1 MEPLLVLLALL
12 FLFGPLV
19 LLLILWGKVSTL
31 EDRLAAL
38 QKARQTPASTP
49 TTPVVPP
56 PLAAPAPAVAAPI
69 GATEPPQVRPVA
81 PPVPV
86 SDPWEALRDM
96 GLLPPADLKGEFA
109 LGSWWAVRVGGAL
122 AIAAVVFLGI
132 WLNLRS
138 TLPAWVRLGEIIA
151 LGALGLWGGHRLGQG
166 RRELGRIVFA
176 VGLTVFQFAA
186 WATHGMEKMR
196 VLDTAAEAAVLQFF
210 VAVAVGVVAL
220 ARADKLI
227 GQLSIVFTAVA
238 VALSVEAGSEPL
250 AIALEAASVAA
261 LGAILLSRGGW
272 ASSAALGLGGAI
284 IGFLVLYDHRPASA
298 EVSQAIQV
306 GAGLTFL
313 SLWLADRFGWAESGW
328 PEPRKNLFLCAAF
341 FAPAVVG
348 IWVSVGGDEG
358 RFVASAVVS
367 GLALVVGALEV
378 TRRRQAAE
386 VILPSALLFAG
397 AAGAWKVEQRLVWA
411 VWLLSAAL
419 AQAAYARFRG
429 VLLAWLAEVLVVAG
443 LVSYFDQSPK
453 EPWLRLGAVAAA
465 AMLAA
470 WRFDWAAEQPS
481 ARNFRRVVALAGLGV
496 LVGYV
501 MRQFPRVDE
510 PWVWIVVL
518 PAAALFRQPRLL
530 FALVPAIAWSHVRV
544 LAEHVSRDSE
554 AVRWPFLWALALAAF
569 DAIAV
574 RALNA
579 LEQALAKVVQVVLG
593 VLSAILVLKA
603 LDAAL
608 RLGWLHVP
616 AAWQQAA
623 LWALGSA
630 LVFGLGEGFLRATG
644 RAAVAFAAQLAF
656 LAGCF
661 LCFDAHDWGATTL
674 PQAPL
679 LLLGLVAPLFGAV
692 RFGSVGSDVVA
703 TLRGLFAAACA
714 LTVFVGCDSLPGAGI
729 SLFWALAAALT
740 FILGFALRTRSYRL
754 LGVAGLLVATAHV
767 ILHDVHDILGRIVA
781 CAAVAI
787 AFFGVAWLYGKV
799 VRKDAE
805 AA

>member
-1 MEPLLVLLALL
+1 
-12 FLFGPLV
+12 
-19 LLLILWGKVSTL
+19 
-31 EDRLAAL
+31 
-38 QKARQTPASTP
+38 
-49 TTPVVPP
+49 
-56 PLAAPAPAVAAPI
+56 
-69 GATEPPQVRPVA
+69 
-81 PPVPV
+81 
-86 SDPWEALRDM
+86 
-96 GLLPPADLKGEFA
+96 
-109 LGSWWAVRVGGAL
+109 
-122 AIAAVVFLGI
+122 
-132 WLNLRS
+132 
-138 TLPAWVRLGEIIA
+138 
-151 LGALGLWGGHRLGQG
+151 
-166 RRELGRIVFA
+166 
-176 VGLTVFQFAA
+176 
-186 WATHGMEKMR
+186 MEKMR

-238 VALSVEAGSEPL
+238 VALSVQAGSEPL
-250 AIALEAASVAA
+250 TIALEASSVAA

-284 IGFLVLYDHRPASA
+284 VGFLVLYDHRPASA
-298 EVSQAIQV
+298 EVSQAIQL

-313 SLWLADRFGWAESGW
+313 SLWLADRFGRAESGW
-328 PEPRKNLFLCAAF
+328 PEQRKNLFLCAAF

-348 IWVSVGGDEG
+348 IWVSVGGDDG
-358 RFVASAVVS
+358 RFVASAIVAL
-367 GLALVVGALEV
+367 LALIVGALELP
-378 TRRRQAAE
+378 RRRLAAE

-411 VWLLSAAL
+411 VWVLSAAL
-419 AQAAYARFRG
+419 AQAAYARFRS
-429 VLLAWLAEVLVVAG
+429 LLLVWLAEILVAAA

-453 EPWLRLGAVAAA
+453 EPWLRLAAVAAV

-470 WRFDWAAEQPS
+470 WRFDWAEEQPT
-481 ARNFRRVVALAGLGV
+481 ARTFRRIVSLVGLGV

-501 MRQFPRVDE
+501 MHQFPRVDE
-510 PWVWIVVL
+510 PWAWIVVL

-544 LAEHVSRDSE
+544 LAEPVARGSE

-579 LEQALAKVVQVVLG
+579 LEQTVAKVVQVVLG
-593 VLSAILVLKA
+593 VLSAILALKA

-608 RLGWLHVP
+608 RLGWLQVP
-616 AAWQQAA
+616 EAWQQAV
-623 LWALGSA
+623 LWALGAA
-630 LVFGLGEGFLRATG
+630 LIFGLGEAFLRATG
-644 RAAVAFAAQLAF
+644 RTVVAFAAQLAF
-656 LAGCF
+656 LVGCF
-661 LCFDAHDWGATTL
+661 ACFDAHAWRATTL

-679 LLLGLVAPLFGAV
+679 LLLGLAVALYGAV
-692 RFGSVGSDVVA
+692 RFGSVGSDVMA
-703 TLRGLFAAACA
+703 MLRGLFAVACG

-740 FILGFALRTRSYRL
+740 FILGFVLQTRSYRL
-754 LGVAGLLVATAHV
+754 IGVAGLLVATAHV

-799 VRKDAE
+799 VKKDSTAG
-805 AA
+805 